1 MWRNMVMKNRAALL
15 LIIAGAGG
23 VSPVLPQQES
33 RQVSVME
40 IAGDWQA
47 ASDLPWQA
55 MMLGLQGLVNRDGPQ
70 IYLLYPDD
78 YEHPNVGA
86 VLTYY
91 RTRHGVKT
99 STLESPED
107 AVEKFSRYLKGYVV
121 WDTEVVPSLMVAFTV
136 AGLEDALI
144 VSEEYVSLAEKH
156 GLQPVADFRLK
167 FRGKSDVEIFQWA
180 YDEYWERC
188 SRDYLVYLGEWCK
201 LGGKPG
207 MVPGIADFGVL
218 HRTFFTDLSASPADP
233 EEFRLADRIM
243 SEMNTYAYVL
253 GWHSYCK
260 DQEAEHL
267 TMVSRNAL
275 VIAEGVATL
284 PNMSFHGGM
293 PTTPGFE
300 FKQKGT
306 TDPDP
311 EIEEKVYLLLIQS
324 DGLGLGSWLRPGR
337 GDIPYGW
344 ETNMEWID
352 LAPALLQY
360 YYEEATPND
369 RFIGSLSGPGY
380 FYPKAYPPE
389 KLPGALRIADTLMKR
404 LDLHVFGIMDYVEGN
419 RKVGNVDL
427 PKYVVDIY
435 YENMPHVTGF
445 LNGYGPGN
453 TYDWRE
459 GRPFISYNYYVDIQ
473 KSAEEVVLDLK
484 ELARLNPKRPYYLA
498 IHVRQNNDVQRMSRI
513 VEGLG
518 PEFKVVPP
526 REFMV
531 MAGKRP
537 TMTTRYLDYR
547 PNFSGHWKL
556 DTKASKNIFPSSFM
570 LDVDQRGDIITL
582 TTTALYYRFIHHR
595 ELKTTKT
602 LVIGGEPVVSLE
614 ERTRRMGHQ
623 AAWSDS
629 ISTRAQWH
637 DDRESLIFDTEVT
650 METSQGTF
658 PISSRSTFRLADG
671 GMTLIVEEW
680 RSSREGEDPAT
691 VFVYR
696 KVL

>member
-1 MWRNMVMKNRAALL
+1 MEIRAILFLCLVSILTHAGRALP
-15 LIIAGAGG
+15 G
-23 VSPVLPQQES
+23 LPQQEPLP
-33 RQVSVME
+33 VSVMDMS
-40 IAGDWQA
+40 GNWQA
-47 ASDLPWQA
+47 EGDLPWQA
-55 MMLGLQGLVNRDGPQ
+55 LMLGLQGVVNRDAPQ
-70 IYLLYPDD
+70 LYLLYPDA
-78 YEHPNVGA
+78 YEHPNVRA
-86 VLTYY
+86 VLEYY
-91 RTRHGVKT
+91 RSRHHVET
-99 STLESPED
+99 STLDSPE
-107 AVEKFSRYLKGYVV
+107 AALRRFSRYMKGYVV
-121 WDTEVVPSLMVAFTV
+121 WDPEVVPSLMVSFTV

-144 VSEEYVSLAEKH
+144 VTEAYIPLAKKY
-156 GLQPVADFRLK
+156 GLKPVADFRER
-167 FRGKSDVEIFQWA
+167 FRGASDVEIFQWA

-188 SRDYLVYLGEWCK
+188 SRDYLVYLGEWCT
-201 LGGKPG
+201 LDGKPG
-207 MVPGIADFGVL
+207 MVPGIADFGVA

-233 EEFRLADRIM
+233 EEYKLADRIM
-243 SEMNTYAYVL
+243 SEMKTYAYVF

-284 PNMSFHGGM
+284 PNMSFHGKM
-293 PTTPGFE
+293 PTTPGFQ
-300 FKQKGT
+300 FKQKGVF
-306 TDPDP
+306 DP
-311 EIEEKVYLLLIQS
+311 EREIREKVYLLLIQS

-337 GDIPYGW
+337 GEIPYGW

-360 YYEEATPND
+360 YYEEATSND
-369 RFIGSLSGPGY
+369 HFIGSLSGPGY
-380 FYPKAYPPE
+380 LYPKAYPVE
-389 KLPGALRIADTLMKR
+389 KLPGALRMADTLMQR

-419 RKVGNVDL
+419 RIVGNVDL

-453 TYDWRE
+453 TYDWRD
-459 GRPFISYNYYVDIQ
+459 GRPFISYNYYVDIE

-498 IHVRQNNDVQRMSRI
+498 VHVRQNNDVRRMSRI

-518 PEFKVVPP
+518 PEFEVVPP
-526 REFMV
+526 REFMI
-531 MAGKRP
+531 MAGKKP
-537 TMTTRYLDYR
+537 TMTRRYLDYH
-547 PNFSGHWKL
+547 PDFSGHWKL
-556 DTKASKNIFPSSFM
+556 DVKASKNIFPSSFL

-629 ISTRAQWH
+629 ISTRADW
-637 DDRESLIFDTEVT
+637 DEGGERLVFETDVT
-650 METSQGTF
+650 LETSQGTF
-658 PISSRSTFRLADG
+658 PLSSRSTFRLADG

-680 RSSREGEDPAT
+680 RSSRDGEEPVT

>member
-1 MWRNMVMKNRAALL
+1 
-15 LIIAGAGG
+15 
-23 VSPVLPQQES
+23 
-33 RQVSVME
+33 
-40 IAGDWQA
+40 
-47 ASDLPWQA
+47 
-55 MMLGLQGLVNRDGPQ
+55 
-70 IYLLYPDD
+70 
-78 YEHPNVGA
+78 
-86 VLTYY
+86 
-91 RTRHGVKT
+91 
-99 STLESPED
+99 
-107 AVEKFSRYLKGYVV
+107 
-121 WDTEVVPSLMVAFTV
+121 
-136 AGLEDALI
+136 
-144 VSEEYVSLAEKH
+144 
-156 GLQPVADFRLK
+156 
-167 FRGKSDVEIFQWA
+167 
-180 YDEYWERC
+180 
-188 SRDYLVYLGEWCK
+188 
-201 LGGKPG
+201 
-207 MVPGIADFGVL
+207 MVPGIADFGVV

-233 EEFRLADRIM
+233 EEYRLADRIM
-243 SEMNTYAYVL
+243 SEMKTYAYVF

-267 TMVSRNAL
+267 TMVSRNSL

-284 PNMSFHGGM
+284 PNMSFHGEM
-293 PTTPGFE
+293 PATPGFE
-300 FKQKGT
+300 FKQRAT
-306 TDPDP
+306 FDPDP
-311 EIEEKVYLLLIQS
+311 RIEDKVYLLLIQS
-324 DGLGLGSWLRPGR
+324 DGLG
-337 GDIPYGW
+337 
-344 ETNMEWID
+344 
-352 LAPALLQY
+352 
-360 YYEEATPND
+360 
-369 RFIGSLSGPGY
+369 PGY
-380 FYPKAYPPE
+380 FYPKAYPVD
-389 KLPGALRIADTLMKR
+389 KLPGVLRIADTLMQR
-404 LDLHVFGIMDYVEGN
+404 LDLHAFGIMDYVEGN

-435 YENMPHVTGF
+435 YENMPHVAGF

-518 PEFKVVPP
+518 PEFEVVPP
-526 REFMV
+526 REFMF
-531 MAGKRP
+531 MAGKKP

-556 DTKASKNIFPSSFM
+556 DAKASKNIFPTSFL

-582 TTTALYYRFIHHR
+582 TMTALYYRFIHHR

-602 LVIGGEPVVSLE
+602 LVIGGESVASLE

-629 ISTRAQWH
+629 ISTRARWNK
-637 DDRESLIFDTEVT
+637 DGKSLVFDTDVT
-650 METSQGTF
+650 LETSQGTI
-658 PISSRSTFRLADG
+658 PVSSRSTFRLADG

-680 RSSREGEDPAT
+680 RSSRDGEEPAT

>member
-1 MWRNMVMKNRAALL
+1 MNRRIVLFLSLL
-15 LIIAGAGG
+15 SMLICVDRGLPG
-23 VSPVLPQQES
+23 VLQEDVI
-33 RQVSVME
+33 QVSVMD
-40 IAGDWQA
+40 ISGDWQA
-47 ASDLPWQA
+47 GGDLPWQA
-55 MMLGLQGLVNRDGPQ
+55 LMLGLQGVVNRDGPR
-70 IYLLYPDD
+70 IYLVYPDD
-78 YEHPNVGA
+78 YEHPNVKA
-86 VLTYY
+86 VLEYY
-91 RTRHGVKT
+91 RARHNVKT
-99 STLESPED
+99 SMMESPED
-107 AVEKFSRYLKGYVV
+107 ALREFSHYLEGYVV
-121 WDTEVVPSLMVAFTV
+121 WDPEVVPSLMVSFTV

-144 VSEEYVSLAEKH
+144 VTEAYIPLAEKF
-156 GLQPVADFRLK
+156 GLKPVADFRNI
-167 FRGKSDVEIFQWA
+167 FRGKSDAEIFQWA
-180 YDEYWERC
+180 YDEYWDRC

-201 LGGKPG
+201 LDGKPG
-207 MVPGIADFGVL
+207 MVPGIADFGVV
-218 HRTFFTDLSASPADP
+218 HRTFFSDLSASPADP
-233 EEFRLADRIM
+233 EEYRLADRIM
-243 SEMNTYAYVL
+243 SEMNTYAYVF

-267 TMVSRNAL
+267 TMVSRNSL

-284 PNMSFHGGM
+284 PNMSFHGNM
-293 PTTPGFE
+293 PATPGFE
-300 FKQKGT
+300 FKQRAT
-306 TDPDP
+306 FDPDP
-311 EIEEKVYLLLIQS
+311 RIEEKVYLLLIQS
-324 DGLGLGSWLRPGR
+324 DGLGLGSWLAPGR
-337 GDIPYGW
+337 GEIPYGW

-369 RFIGSLSGPGY
+369 HFIGSLSGPGY
-380 FYPKAYPPE
+380 FYPKAYPVDR
-389 KLPGALRIADTLMKR
+389 LPGALRIADTLMQR
-404 LDLHVFGIMDYVEGN
+404 LDLHAFGIMDYVEGN

-427 PKYVVDIY
+427 PKYIVDIY
-435 YENMPHVTGF
+435 YENMPHVSGF

-473 KSAEEVVLDLK
+473 KGAEEVMLDLK

-518 PEFKVVPP
+518 PEFEVVPP
-526 REFMV
+526 REFMI
-531 MAGKRP
+531 MAGEKP

-556 DTKASKNIFPSSFM
+556 DAKASKNIFPTSFF
-570 LDVDQRGDIITL
+570 LDVDQRGNIITL

-602 LVIGGEPVVSLE
+602 LVIGGEPVASLE

-629 ISTRAQWH
+629 ISTRARW
-637 DDRESLIFDTEVT
+637 DEDGKRLIFVT
-650 METSQGTF
+650 DVTLETSQGTI
-658 PISSRSTFRLADG
+658 PVSSRSTFRLADG

-680 RSSREGEDPAT
+680 RSSRDGEDPAT
-691 VFVYR
+691 IFVYR